1 MKLLYLNDWNHLCN
15 YNALKSYGFDIT
27 EIKRT
32 DIDKIDL
39 KQYDCVYGPSYPV
52 NASKYPNVKFIFG
65 PHFSEFPSNNKLN
78 SIRSSNTVY
87 ILTSDWIKNI
97 WMSYDNIKGVTLKVL
112 PFAVNIPVQT
122 DIRPIIERSIVFVYF
137 KERSIQDLRFI
148 EAYLN
153 KNNINY
159 KVFKYGT
166 YKEEEYIKCLKS
178 AKYAIWIGRH
188 ETQGFALE
196 TALAYDVP
204 LLVWDV
210 TQLNGKNMCHI
221 ATTIP
226 YWDNRCGEYFH
237 QSHEF
242 ETSYNMFLKKLHLY
256 NPRRYIIENLS
267 KEVCRK
273 RFIDIVNSIT
283 TSNKNLVNNLL

>member
-52 NASKYPNVKFIFG
+52 NTSKYPNVKFIFG

-97 WMSYDNIKGVTLKVL
+97 WMSFDNIKGITLKVL
-112 PFAVNIPVQT
+112 PFAVNIPEYR
-122 DIRPIIERSIVFVYF
+122 DIKPIQERNNVFVYF
-137 KERSIQDLRFI
+137 KERSVQDLNI
-148 EAYLN
+148 VESYLN
-153 KNNINY
+153 FQNIKY
-159 KVFKYGT
+159 KLFKYGS
-166 YKEEEYIKCLKS
+166 YKEEDYIQYLQTT
-178 AKYAIWIGRH
+178 KYAIWIGRH
-188 ETQGFALE
+188 ETQGFALQ
-196 TALAYDVP
+196 TALAYNVP
-204 LLVWDV
+204 ILVWDV

-226 YWDNRCGEYFH
+226 YWDHRCGEYFH
-237 QSHEF
+237 QSQDF
-242 ETSYNMFLKKLHLY
+242 ETIYNKFIKQLQIY
-256 NPRRYIIENLS
+256 NPRQYIVDNLS

-273 RFIDIVNSIT
+273 KFLDIVHSMKI
-283 TSNKNLVNNLL
+283 